1 MQQLSL
7 QTSYINVRWISH
19 TKSLVTK
26 LKIQL
31 TTIGMGTFSYKF
43 ETSFNLILKFYI
55 CQNTHIVN
63 YFKTI
68 KSKLS
73 FFKS

>member
-7 QTSYINVRWISH
+7 QTSYIDVRWISH

-31 TTIGMGTFSYKF
+31 TTIGMGTSSYKF
-43 ETSFNLILKFYI
+43 ETSLNLILKSYI
-55 CQNTHIVN
+55 CQNSHIPNGFEIV
-63 YFKTI
+63 

-73 FFKS
+73 FFLS